1 MRNIFIILF
10 FLTSIFLSA
19 NAFASTIHIGNKEK
33 FTTIKQALATA
44 KDGDTLLIHTGEY
57 HEQNIIIN
65 KKIYLKGIDNPV
77 LDGDRKY
84 EILTVHANNVVI
96 EGFTIRRT
104 GFSSLNELAGIKI
117 YNCKNVI
124 VQNNI
129 FNEVYFGIYL
139 QGAINCII
147 KDNELNGNGG
157 AETTSGDGVHCWKSD
172 SLQITHNSIHN
183 FRDGIYLEFVTS
195 SLIWRN
201 TSEKNIRY
209 GLHFMTAHNNA
220 YITNIFRYNGAGVAV
235 MYSHGVRMFNNYF
248 ENNTGDA
255 AFGLLLKEITDS
267 NISGNHFTNNTSGI
281 FMEGGNRVLVQR
293 NLFKSN
299 GWALKIEANCS
310 DVTVSNNNYLAN
322 TFDIS
327 TNGTLVL
334 NTFNNNYWDKYEG
347 YDINKDNIGDVP
359 YRPVSMYSMLVEQ
372 NPTLMMLYRSFITTL
387 MDKTEKVLPSLIPE
401 DLIDNSPLMKP
412 LPL

>member
-10 FLTSIFLSA
+10 FLVGNFFSA
-19 NAFASTIHIGNKEK
+19 NAFVSTLHIGSKET
-33 FTTIKQALATA
+33 FTTIKQALVIA
-44 KDGDTLLIHTGEY
+44 KDGDTLLVHGGEY
-57 HEQNIIIN
+57 HEQNIIVN
-65 KKIYLKGIDNPV
+65 KKIYLKGVDKPV
-77 LDGDRKY
+77 LDGDKKY
-84 EILTVHANNVVI
+84 EILTVHADDVLI
-96 EGFTIRRT
+96 EGFIIRRT

-117 YNCKNVI
+117 YNCRNVI
-124 VQNNI
+124 ITHNI
-129 FNEVYFGIYL
+129 FKEIYFGIYL

-157 AETTSGDGVHCWKSD
+157 TETTSGDGIHCWKSD
-172 SLQITHNSIHN
+172 SLQIIHNSINN

-209 GLHFMTAHNNA
+209 GLHFMSAHNNA

-235 MYSHGVRMFNNYF
+235 MYTHGVKMFNNYF

-267 NISGNHFTNNTSGI
+267 NISGNHFINNTSGI

-293 NLFKSN
+293 NLFKGN

-310 DVTVSNNNYLAN
+310 DVAVSNNNYLGN

-327 TNGTLVL
+327 TNGSLVL

>member
-1 MRNIFIILF
+1 MQNIFIILF
-10 FLTSIFLSA
+10 VLAANFLSG
-19 NAFASTIHIGNKEK
+19 NVFASVLHIGSNKK
-33 FTTIKQALATA
+33 LNTIKGALLIA
-44 KDGDTLLIHTGEY
+44 KDGDTLSVHGGEY

-65 KKIYLKGIDNPV
+65 KKIYLKGIDKPV
-77 LDGDRKY
+77 LDGDGKY
-84 EILTVHANNVVI
+84 EILTVHANDVVI

-117 YNCKNVI
+117 YNCRNVTI
-124 VQNNI
+124 KHNT
-129 FNEVYFGIYL
+129 FKEVYFGVYL
-139 QGAINCII
+139 QGAVNCVV

-157 AETTSGDGVHCWKSD
+157 AETTSGDGIHCWKSD
-172 SLQITHNSIHN
+172 SLQITHNGIHH
-183 FRDGIYLEFVTS
+183 FRDGIYLEFVTA

-201 TSEKNIRY
+201 TSENNIRY

-235 MYSHGVRMFNNYF
+235 MYTHGVRMFNNYF
-248 ENNTGDA
+248 EDNTGDA

-267 NISGNHFTNNTSGI
+267 NISGNHFINNTSGI
-281 FMEGGNRVLVQR
+281 FMEGGNRIVVQS

-310 DVTVSNNNYLAN
+310 DVTVSNNNYIAN

-327 TNGTLVL
+327 THGSLVL

-347 YDINKDNIGDVP
+347 YDINKDNMGDVP

-401 DLIDNSPLMKP
+401 DLIDNGPLMKP

>member
-1 MRNIFIILF
+1 MRNTFTILF
-10 FLTSIFLSA
+10 FLVSIFFSA
-19 NAFASTIHIGNKEK
+19 NIFASTIHIGNGKK
-33 FTTIKQALATA
+33 FATVKQGLAIA
-44 KDGDTLLIHTGEY
+44 RDGDTLMVHAGEY
-57 HEQNIIIN
+57 YEQDIIIN
-65 KKIYLKGIDNPV
+65 KKIYLKGIGKPV
-77 LDGDRKY
+77 LDGDGKY
-84 EILTVHANNVVI
+84 EILTIHANDVVI
-96 EGFTIRRT
+96 EGFTLRRT

-117 YNCKNVI
+117 YNCRNVTI
-124 VQNNI
+124 THNI
-129 FNEVYFGIYL
+129 LKEVYFGIYL
-139 QGAINCII
+139 QGAINCVI
-147 KDNELNGNGG
+147 KDNDLNGNGG
-157 AETTSGDGVHCWKSD
+157 AETTSGDGIHCWKSD
-172 SLQITHNSIHN
+172 SLQIIHNSINN
-183 FRDGIYLEFVTS
+183 FRDGIYLEFVTA

-235 MYSHGVRMFNNYF
+235 MYTHGVKMFNNYF
-248 ENNTGDA
+248 ENNSGDA

-267 NISGNHFTNNTSGI
+267 DISGNHFSNNTSGI
-281 FMEGGNRVLVQR
+281 FMEGGNRILVQR

-310 DVTVSNNNYLAN
+310 DVAVSNNNYLAN

-327 TNGTLVL
+327 TNGSLVL
-334 NTFNNNYWDKYEG
+334 NKFNNNYWDKYEG